1 MNHLKQLSLVV
12 AILFLSLLTSV
23 GLSYVIT
30 PGAQATTVTQ
40 KAETNPPKKTEVGAH
55 KQQHNDSR
63 GDHVK

>member
-30 PGAQATTVTQ
+30 PGAQATTVTKQ
-40 KAETNPPKKTEVGAH
+40 TEPKQSEETVADA
-55 KQQHNDSR
+55 KQHQQNDSR
-63 GDHVK
+63 GGQIK

>member
-40 KAETNPPKKTEVGAH
+40 KAETNPPKKRKSVPISNSTMTPEVIA
-55 KQQHNDSR
+55 
-63 GDHVK
+63 